1 MKGGNPE
8 QSPEWNKGMEN
19 EKPKSKKSLLPV
31 VFLLVLLVVGLSLG
45 PIGAALFPF
54 ALPDHLKVPRP
65 EVKLPAEQIAH
76 VGGFSITNT
85 LIASW
90 LTIALLTVLF
100 YFCTRKKQRIPG
112 RLQGLAEV
120 IVEGLLG
127 FVEGIAGRKHGRLL
141 FPGTATIFLYVITNA
156 YMGLLPI
163 FGTIGFLE
171 HGHGHE
177 VEFIPLLRAAN
188 TDINL
193 PLSIAIMSFLFVESW
208 GMRVVGFFHY
218 TSEFI
223 NVSQFG
229 QGIKQLFTG
238 KLREA
243 PLNIVFGFIN
253 MFVGVLEI
261 FSHLTRMLSFTFR
274 LFGNMTAGEIL
285 VLVSCFL
292 VPLVFT
298 IPFYGLELLIGMIQ
312 ALIFS
317 GLTLVFGTVAI
328 SAEHEDAEEKHSQ
341 H

>member
-1 MKGGNPE
+1 
-8 QSPEWNKGMEN
+8 MEN
-19 EKPKSKKSLLPV
+19 EKPKSKKSFLPV
-31 VFLLVLLVVGLSLG
+31 IILLLLLVVGLCLG
-45 PIGAALFPF
+45 PIGAGFFPF
-54 ALPDHLKVPRP
+54 QLPENLRVPRP
-65 EVKLPAEQIAH
+65 HVKLPAEEIAH
-76 VGGFSITNT
+76 VGSFSITNT

-90 LTIALLTVLF
+90 LTILVLAVLF
-100 YFCTRKKQRIPG
+100 YFCTRKMRLVPG
-112 RLQGLAEV
+112 RLQALSEV

-127 FVEGIAGRKHGRLL
+127 FVEGVAGKAHARLL
-141 FPGTATIFLYVITNA
+141 FPGIATIFIYVITNA

-163 FGTIGFLE
+163 YGTIGLIE

-177 VEFIPLLRAAN
+177 AEFIPLLRAAN

-193 PLSIAIMSFLFVESW
+193 PLSIALMSFIFVETW
-208 GMRVVGFFHY
+208 GMRVIGFFHY
-218 TSEFI
+218 TGEFI
-223 NVSQFG
+223 NVRQFG
-229 QGIKQLFTG
+229 LGLKQLLTG

-253 MFVGVLEI
+253 LFVGILEI

-292 VPLVFT
+292 IPMIFT
-298 IPFYGLELLIGMIQ
+298 IPFYGLELLIGLIQ

-328 SAEHEDAEEKHSQ
+328 SSAHEESEQKH

>member
-1 MKGGNPE
+1 
-8 QSPEWNKGMEN
+8 MEKD
-19 EKPKSKKSLLPV
+19 KPKSKKSFLPV
-31 VFLLVLLVVGLSLG
+31 IILLLLLVVGLCLG
-45 PIGAALFPF
+45 PIGAGFFPF
-54 ALPDHLKVPRP
+54 QLPENLKVPRP
-65 EVKLPAEQIAH
+65 HVKLPAEEIAH

-90 LTIALLTVLF
+90 FTILVLAVLF
-100 YFCTRKKQRIPG
+100 YFCTRKMQRIPR
-112 RLQGLAEV
+112 RLQALAEV

-127 FVEGIAGRKHGRLL
+127 FVEGVAGKQHARLL
-141 FPGTATIFLYVITNA
+141 FPGIATIFIYVISNA

-163 FGTIGFLE
+163 FGTVGLIE

-193 PLSIAIMSFLFVESW
+193 PLSIALMSFIFVETW

-218 TSEFI
+218 TGEFI
-223 NVSQFG
+223 NVRQLG
-229 QGIKQLFTG
+229 LGLKQLLAG
-238 KLREA
+238 KIREA
-243 PLNIVFGFIN
+243 PLNIVFGIIN
-253 MFVGVLEI
+253 LFVGVLEI

-292 VPLVFT
+292 IPMIFT
-298 IPFYGLELLIGMIQ
+298 IPFYGLELLIGLIQ

-328 SAEHEDAEEKHSQ
+328 SSAHEEPEQKH

>member
-1 MKGGNPE
+1 
-8 QSPEWNKGMEN
+8 MER
-19 EKPKSKKSLLPV
+19 EKPKSKKSFLPV
-31 VFLLVLLVVGLSLG
+31 VLLLLLLVVGLCLG
-45 PIGAALFPF
+45 PIGAGFFPF
-54 ALPDHLKVPRP
+54 QLPENLRVPQP
-65 EVKLPAEQIAH
+65 HVKLPAEEIVH
-76 VGGFSITNT
+76 VGDFSITNT

-90 LTIALLTVLF
+90 LTMLVLAVLF
-100 YFCTRKKQRIPG
+100 YFCTRKMQAVPG
-112 RLQGLAEV
+112 RLQALAEI
-120 IVEGLLG
+120 IVESLLG
-127 FVEGIAGRKHGRLL
+127 FVEGVAGRLHGRLL
-141 FPGTATIFLYVITNA
+141 FPGIATIFIYVITNA

-177 VEFIPLLRAAN
+177 AEFIPFLRAAN

-193 PLSIAIMSFLFVESW
+193 PLSIALMSFVFVETW

-218 TSEFI
+218 TAEFV
-223 NVSQFG
+223 NVRQLG
-229 QGIKQLFTG
+229 LGLKQLLTG

-243 PLNIVFGFIN
+243 PLNIVFGIIN
-253 MFVGVLEI
+253 LFVGVLEI
-261 FSHLTRMLSFTFR
+261 FSHMTRMLSFTFR

-292 VPLVFT
+292 IPMIFT
-298 IPFYGLELLIGMIQ
+298 IPFYGLELLIGLIQ

-328 SAEHEDAEEKHSQ
+328 SSAHEEAEEKH